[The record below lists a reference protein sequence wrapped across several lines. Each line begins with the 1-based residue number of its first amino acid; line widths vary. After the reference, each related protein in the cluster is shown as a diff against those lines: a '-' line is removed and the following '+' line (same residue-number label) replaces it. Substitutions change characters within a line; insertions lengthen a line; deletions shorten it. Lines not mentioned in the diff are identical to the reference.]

1 METLNSSSQCSR
13 ENISPA
19 KWGVIDTRGL
29 EALIK
34 AKIPMVLVDART
46 DEWFDHTL
54 IVSAERLPLDASSDT
69 LKKILPHKDQLVVVY
84 CAGEGCPTSK
94 SLATRL
100 VEEGYTCLIDYH
112 EGIREW
118 ISHQNPIQK
127 TRSGE
132 ET

>member
-1 METLNSSSQCSR
+1 MEPSNSSSHCSL
-13 ENISPA
+13 EDISPV

-34 AKIPMVLVDART
+34 AKTPMALVDART
-46 DEWFDHTL
+46 NEWFDHTL
-54 IVSAERLPLDASSDT
+54 IVSAERLPLDASSEA
-69 LKKILPHKDQLVVVY
+69 LKKILPRKDQLVVVY

-94 SLATRL
+94 SLAKRL

-112 EGIREW
+112 EGIRGW

-127 TRSGE
+127 MRSEE

>member
-1 METLNSSSQCSR
+1 MEFLRSSSQHFQ
-13 ENISPA
+13 EDISPA
-19 KWGVIDTRGL
+19 KWGVIDTLGL

-34 AKIPMVLVDART
+34 AKIPMTLVDART

-54 IVSAERLPLDASSDT
+54 IVSAQRLPLDASLDT
-69 LKKILPHKDQLVVVY
+69 LKKTLPHKDQLVVVY

-94 SLATRL
+94 SLAKRL

-112 EGIREW
+112 EGIQEW

-127 TRSGE
+127 V
-132 ET
+132 